1 MNAYYLP
8 GEQLGWIPGS
18 LAGLLASASVY
29 KSSFGK
35 KWNETFHQSC
45 FKRDVRFFLLG
56 FINTPTSCLLI
67 SIQFNATN
75 RPTELRCLS
84 LLILYSLLNRLIRRN
99 NGFGE
104 QASYGDELIAFFVQ
118 SFEPLGF
125 AFHSSVLK
133 WNGMRTL
140 TRMGFIQRA
149 ELSCNQNLTGRKE
162 TCSSRLSWIN
172 FAESAL

>member
-8 GEQLGWIPGS
+8 GEQLGWIPSS

-104 QASYGDELIAFFVQ
+104 QASYGDELIAFFCSELWTLRFCIPFLCSQ
-118 SFEPLGF
+118 MERNEDSNSNGI
-125 AFHSSVLK
+125 HSESRV
-133 WNGMRTL
+133 
-140 TRMGFIQRA
+140 
-149 ELSCNQNLTGRKE
+149 ELQPKPDR
-162 TCSSRLSWIN
+162 
-172 FAESAL
+172 